1 MPVAVLPNSSGVV
14 ESGPKR
20 EPVPALVPVPELV
33 PVTVPQQ
40 TAGAGSASRDAVSNH
55 VADLFA
61 SVAWRVSAAW
71 MAGCLA
77 LLLVVIAFAIGE
89 KQFITSDQIIWV
101 SLASGLITL
110 ASLVPGLVI
119 GRGVPADKVARSG
132 TAIVATSA
140 ALGIRFAGT
149 VALFV
154 ACRYHFG
161 EESSSIVFLVIGWYV
176 FLTSI
181 EVHGLAGGLTS
192 LDRIQDF
199 GRRDS

>member
-1 MPVAVLPNSSGVV
+1 MSLEKTAN
-14 ESGPKR
+14 
-20 EPVPALVPVPELV
+20 VPAAIFPNPSS
-33 PVTVPQQ
+33 
-40 TAGAGSASRDAVSNH
+40 TAKPDQAADAV
-55 VADLFA
+55 VAEAVCDKEVSDEVSKIFEQ
-61 SVAWRVSAAW
+61 VAWQVSIGWLLGCILLAAVQMGLPASGNEHW
-71 MAGCLA
+71 IAVNQ
-77 LLLVVIAFAIGE
+77 LV
-89 KQFITSDQIIWV
+89 WV

-119 GRGVPADKVARSG
+119 GRGVGGDRVARTSV
-132 TAIVATSA
+132 AIVSASA
-140 ALGIRFAGT
+140 AMGIRFAGT

-181 EVHGLAGGLTS
+181 EVHGLARGCTS